1 MCAAIARTSD
11 VYVDLTIHYPCV
23 VLEMLSNSFTG
34 QRSHTCVVKQDNTM
48 LFEIIDVIM
57 VCVIDY
63 VCGTILMLEASLS
76 RNIII

>member
-1 MCAAIARTSD
+1 
-11 VYVDLTIHYPCV
+11 
-23 VLEMLSNSFTG
+23 
-34 QRSHTCVVKQDNTM
+34 VKPDNTM

-57 VCVIDY
+57 VGVIDY